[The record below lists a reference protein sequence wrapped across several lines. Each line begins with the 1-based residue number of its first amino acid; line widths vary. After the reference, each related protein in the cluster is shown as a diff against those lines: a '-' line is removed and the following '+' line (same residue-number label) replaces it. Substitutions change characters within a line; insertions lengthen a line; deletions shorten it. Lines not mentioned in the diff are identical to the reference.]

1 MVKKVV
7 HICKWNYMC
16 MCITEKVLIDLTIH
30 MAYEKQWENIQLIR
44 KMVRGIRYGVT
55 RLKKEESHHLKDWTS
70 RILSKNI
77 QGLVIM

>member
-1 MVKKVV
+1 
-7 HICKWNYMC
+7 
-16 MCITEKVLIDLTIH
+16 